1 MTESITLRD
10 VEERLSE
17 VSDAASVSGLAVVGA
32 PGEWRDMP
40 TRFPAVIEEG
50 CTIRELVRVHAGCVR
65 ETRIGAN
72 TLLMAGS
79 HVGHD
84 VVIGEGCE
92 VAPNAVV
99 GGCCTIGDGVRIGM
113 NAAINPDTTIGDGA
127 RIGSGSVV
135 NRDVPAGET
144 WVGVPARR
152 IR

>member
-1 MTESITLRD
+1 MAPITLRD
-10 VEERLSE
+10 SDVRLSE

-32 PGEWRDMP
+32 PGEWRDQE
-40 TRFPAVIEEG
+40 TRFPAIVEDG
-50 CTIRELVRVHAGCVR
+50 CTIRELARVHAGCLRATV
-65 ETRIGAN
+65 IGEGS
-72 TLLMAGS
+72 LLMAGS

-84 VVIGEGCE
+84 VVMGKRCE

-113 NAAINPDTTIGDGA
+113 NASINPDTTIGDGA